1 MAAEA
6 LDIKTL
12 TTLFLLTP
20 KTDVQQAVGRILRVK
35 HSNPLVIDIV
45 DSHGIFQNQWR
56 KRKTFYTK
64 QNYNVFYTNSEIYQ
78 PKKIGLTNTNE
89 SIWKTLY
96 VSGQKKKQKEKTD
109 IGTEKG
115 KCLLGKIL

>member
-35 HSNPLVIDIV
+35 HSKPLVV
-45 DSHGIFQNQWR
+45 DFVDMHDIFQSQWR
-56 KRKTFYTK
+56 KRKQFYTK
-64 QNYNVFYTNSEIYQ
+64 QTIKSFIQTVKNTKLVKRVNLF
-78 PKKIGLTNTNE
+78 KK
-89 SIWKTLY
+89 Y
-96 VSGQKKKQKEKTD
+96 
-109 IGTEKG
+109 GTQ
-115 KCLLGKIL
+115 

>member
-35 HSNPLVIDIV
+35 HSKPLVV
-45 DSHGIFQNQWR
+45 DFVDMHDIFQSQWR
-56 KRKTFYTK
+56 KENNF
-64 QNYNVFYTNSEIYQ
+64 
-78 PKKIGLTNTNE
+78 
-89 SIWKTLY
+89 
-96 VSGQKKKQKEKTD
+96 
-109 IGTEKG
+109 
-115 KCLLGKIL
+115 ILNKL